1 MRRGLLLGG
10 VALLSVAFAV
20 WGFAGS
26 SFSTGA
32 AVAGALGAALLGLAV
47 FFRVRRG
54 ATGWGVTAVVGTQFL
69 YLALWIAGGLLW
81 AGPPRELPRFASPVQ
96 PRLGELQGQWTHEG
110 GESYVLR
117 GSRLCPE
124 RTSGKGGELRRIGSP
139 EFPPDPCLT
148 LVQEPDGRLTI
159 YADDMGF
166 DLVAYR
172 SFGREVLTTEWFDHL
187 TFSRP
192 IPPD

>member
-10 VALLSVAFAV
+10 VALLSVGFVV

-32 AVAGALGAALLGLAV
+32 AVVGALGAVLLGLAV
-47 FFRVRRG
+47 SARVRRESPG
-54 ATGWGVTAVVGTQFL
+54 RGVAVLVGTQLL
-69 YLALWIAGGLLW
+69 YLALWTLGGVLW
-81 AGPPRELPRFASPVQ
+81 AGPPRELPHFASPVQ
-96 PRLGELQGQWTHEG
+96 LSVGELQGNWTHEG
-110 GESYVLR
+110 GEPYILR

-124 RTSGKGGELRRIGSP
+124 GTPASDQEWGGRSLSEG
-139 EFPPDPCLT
+139 FPSPCLT
-148 LVQEPDGRLTI
+148 LVREPDGRLTI

-166 DLVAYR
+166 DLSAYR
-172 SFGREVLTTEWFDHL
+172 SFGREVLTAEWFDHI

-192 IPPD
+192 IPPR

>member
-69 YLALWIAGGLLW
+69 YLALWTLGGLLL
-81 AGPPRELPRFASPVQ
+81 AGPPRELPRFASLSGLALEDVQ
-96 PRLGELQGQWTHEG
+96 GRWTREDG
-110 GESYVLR
+110 RAYELR
-117 GSRLCPE
+117 GTFLCPVRQPGRPYAVAPTGPCLRLMPE
-124 RTSGKGGELRRIGSP
+124 HRGFSLLLDDVTLPLRTSRRW
-139 EFPPDPCLT
+139 
-148 LVQEPDGRLTI
+148 
-159 YADDMGF
+159 
-166 DLVAYR
+166 
-172 SFGREVLTTEWFDHL
+172 GREEMDAGMFGL
-187 TFSRP
+187 TFSRS
-192 IPPD
+192 IPNR